1 MSSRR
6 RRQQMA
12 EPEEGEDAMDQTPG
26 PLNES
31 AEEDEDVEDTA
42 MDMDPRA
49 AGGFENQLAKKLVRY
64 ALSCEFSRTPIRRQ
78 AIREKVLGEHPRAF
92 RKVFAL
98 AQEQLRRTFGMEMRQ
113 LPVREKLTLEEK
125 RKVLNSNTQ
134 TKAAETWILV
144 STLPKRYQNPAIL
157 APSSAPT
164 AEYEATYV
172 GFYTMVIAL
181 IALSGGEI
189 TEPKL
194 KRHFQRLNVDNKLGV
209 ERTDDV
215 LLKMEKS
222 GYVVRKVENI
232 SADHDKNVSWLVG
245 PRGKEEIGPEGVAGV
260 VREVFG
266 GTTPELE
273 RKLAASLGIT
283 PEEPTGAQEDEEN
296 GEEPE
301 DAPEPRRSRRAV
313 RHRDSD

>member
-1 MSSRR
+1 M
-6 RRQQMA
+6 
-12 EPEEGEDAMDQTPG
+12 GT
-26 PLNES
+26 
-31 AEEDEDVEDTA
+31 
-42 MDMDPRA
+42 
-49 AGGFENQLAKKLVRY
+49 
-64 ALSCEFSRTPIRRQ
+64 
-78 AIREKVLGEHPRAF
+78 VLGEHPRAF

-125 RKVLNSNTQ
+125 RKGEIIMLGIKRQPTNIRAVLNSNTQ